1 VLILDGHGS
10 HHNPELLRYAAEN
23 NIIILGYPPHCT
35 HALQGL
41 DVVCFAWMKQIWK
54 EEIEAF
60 ERRTGRKVGKGDFAL
75 VWGTAF
81 KRAFTLETV
90 QAAFRATGVFP
101 FNPDIITA
109 AQMKP
114 AEATST
120 HAAFPLQQSSP
131 VHVVMAA
138 FHHYQPTAL
147 ELDEDT
153 HTIVRLSGSA
163 AGPSG
168 YGARGPGGTVS
179 QLPQR
184 DAPGIHI
191 SIPLCTHLASGCA

>member
-81 KRAFTLETV
+81 KRAFTPETV
-90 QAAFRATGVFP
+90 QAAFRV
-101 FNPDIITA
+101 
-109 AQMKP
+109 
-114 AEATST
+114 
-120 HAAFPLQQSSP
+120 
-131 VHVVMAA
+131 
-138 FHHYQPTAL
+138 
-147 ELDEDT
+147 
-153 HTIVRLSGSA
+153 
-163 AGPSG
+163 
-168 YGARGPGGTVS
+168 
-179 QLPQR
+179 
-184 DAPGIHI
+184 
-191 SIPLCTHLASGCA
+191 